1 MRDRTDQ
8 LCLLLPGTPVIHRR
22 SGTRYVIAEDQTP
35 IAGIE
40 YLYERGESVNV
51 RRDPDAYPFHTNLIP
66 AHRSTLVPEAEV
78 AR

>member
-1 MRDRTDQ
+1 MRDQPDQ

-22 SGTRYVIAEDQTP
+22 SGVRYVIAEDQTP

-51 RRDPDAYPFHTNLIP
+51 RRDPDAYPHHTRRIP
-66 AHRSTLVPEAEV
+66 AYRSTLVPAPEEA
-78 AR
+78 R